1 MNKTDRDARSAFASL
16 TSSHDEPAT
25 AGLVPC
31 ALIYG
36 GSCLAVRAVTLAL
49 GCVPW
54 PSFAARLAAEAAAA
68 VLLVDL
74 VSGILHL
81 VLDYCDPGPALRS
94 LVARSKDAVH
104 RTRGSDAR
112 YRAAGPWQQL
122 VWNFQS
128 HHAAPF
134 PEHDD
139 QLRELSLLVTPLLAC
154 TALQYAAGWL
164 APAAARVWAGLLALG
179 YGVQASH
186 FWAHQ
191 RVHLGAASLP
201 PLVARLQDAR
211 LLLHPDVHRKHHQ
224 TFDTNFCIFNGW
236 ANPLLNALFRLAV
249 RRGWVDRSCVLQ
261 VPPEVSPEVSPPD
274 EQRERSVGHAKGG

>member
-1 MNKTDRDARSAFASL
+1 MSDRDARSAFASL
-16 TSSHDEPAT
+16 TSTHDEPAT

-36 GSCLAVRAVTLAL
+36 GSCLAVRAATLAL
-49 GCVPW
+49 GAIPW
-54 PSFAARLAAEAAAA
+54 PSFVAQLAVEVAAA

-81 VLDYCDPGPALRS
+81 VLDYCDPGPRLRN
-94 LVARSKDAVH
+94 LVVRSKEAVH
-104 RTRGSDAR
+104 HTREKDTR
-112 YRAAGPWQQL
+112 YRSSGPWQQV
-122 VWNFQS
+122 VWNFQA

-139 QLRELSLLVTPLLAC
+139 QLRELSLLVTPLLAI
-154 TALQYAAGWL
+154 TAIQYGLGWL
-164 APAAARVWAGLLALG
+164 APAAARLWAGLLTLG
-179 YGVQASH
+179 YLVQASH

-201 PLVARLQDAR
+201 PLVAKLQDAR

-224 TFDTNFCIFNGW
+224 TFDVNFCIFNGW
-236 ANPLLNALFRLAV
+236 ANPLLNAVFRLAT
-249 RRGWVDRSCVLQ
+249 RRGWVDHTRVLQ
-261 VPPEVSPEVSPPD
+261 VPPEQPE
-274 EQRERSVGHAKGG
+274 ERSTSHAKGG